1 MLFHLLKLNL
11 KPLPTDEEEAG
22 PPVATR
28 KGVLVG
34 GLVLAAVAA
43 GGVVVGR
50 VSCHQSSTAGSMSIS
65 SPAGSAVAVVGNG
78 MLTDEDRR
86 LIDTF
91 DEVIRF
97 NDMTYWRPGE
107 RVTMRVVR
115 AGSQTIEPPP
125 EAQALALPV
134 WYLAAFRGALPEGA
148 ERAARVSYVYE
159 RQFGACNA
167 LSAADARVFHGTCAG
182 SLDRTCCGVSSGAA
196 VLSALEHDNVS
207 HIHVFVRSRR
217 CSHTPAAPGHTASCC
232 AVAAGVLGL

>member
-91 DEVIRF
+91 DEVAG
-97 NDMTYWRPGE
+97 GE
-107 RVTMRVVR
+107 PSDESLATMER
-115 AGSQTIEPPP
+115 
-125 EAQALALPV
+125 LADGR
-134 WYLAAFRGALPEGA
+134 LAEQR
-148 ERAARVSYVYE
+148 
-159 RQFGACNA
+159 
-167 LSAADARVFHGTCAG
+167 
-182 SLDRTCCGVSSGAA
+182 
-196 VLSALEHDNVS
+196 LSAL
-207 HIHVFVRSRR
+207 
-217 CSHTPAAPGHTASCC
+217 
-232 AVAAGVLGL
+232 